1 MSITY
6 LRSKRLFLKNKRK
19 KLTGIA
25 SKNGLAMDMDI
36 MVMDIDTV
44 IMGMEDHHQKANRN
58 VKEEA
63 LIGSLKNARG
73 YLLCSEES
81 LRTINNSLTK
91 TKV

>member
-1 MSITY
+1 M
-6 LRSKRLFLKNKRK
+6 
-19 KLTGIA
+19 GIA
-25 SKNGLAMDMDI
+25 SKNGLAMDIMD
-36 MVMDIDTV
+36 MDIDTV

-58 VKEEA
+58 VKEEV

>member
-6 LRSKRLFLKNKRK
+6 LRSRRLFLKNKRK

-25 SKNGLAMDMDI
+25 SKNGLAMDIMD
-36 MVMDIDTV
+36 MDIDTV